1 MRMHSA
7 ASQPVL
13 TSILASCAE
22 SDHEQAQRATQHQVE
37 AEEEVRLAMLT
48 SQAGMKLTLTPKVPA
63 VCVWFCFHVLYA

>member
-7 ASQPVL
+7 VPQPVL
-13 TSILASCAE
+13 TSILASYAE
-22 SDHEQAQRATQHQVE
+22 TEHQQAQRATQHQVE

-63 VCVWFCFHVLYA
+63 VCLWFCFHILYA